1 MFFAQT
7 INVTNN
13 CNGIASDFCLNLNL
27 KRVSK
32 ISNVFI

>member
-1 MFFAQT
+1 MFFTQT

-13 CNGIASDFCLNLNL
+13 CNGIASDFCLNL
-27 KRVSK
+27 KRVST